1 MKDDLMKTFRKNWE
15 SFAFVRIVFPA
26 LLGILAIGGFVGAAL
41 TVATYPWLGLVLVF
55 AVFATAAAV
64 KFHEVIDRKVKK

>member
-1 MKDDLMKTFRKNWE
+1 MENDLMKTFRKNWE
-15 SFAFVRIVFPA
+15 SSAFVRTVFPA
-26 LLGILAIGGFVGAAL
+26 LLGILAIGTFVGFAL
-41 TVATYPWLGLVLVF
+41 IVATYPWIALVLVF